1 MIYTDSQLKE
11 KIVRMIESFEN
22 EVVEFKEAR
31 TNYSFNDIGKY
42 FSALSNEANLRGLQE
57 AWLIFGI
64 SDDKRYVGTE
74 FRKQGSLQSLKKEI
88 VNGTNERLT
97 FLEIYELTMEKCRVI
112 AFQIPPAIRGIPTTW
127 QGAAY
132 AREHESIS
140 PLPMN
145 KVDLLRSQIGMDWSK
160 EIVEDATIEDLDEE
174 AIKRARELFSKRQSD
189 RKKAQ
194 EVLKKLSDIEV
205 LNKAGITIKG
215 KITRTALLLLGK
227 SEAKYFFDGFIPRI
241 TWTLYNADNSV
252 KAYEHF
258 DIPMLMAVDKVYSRI
273 RNVKYRYIA
282 GQQTLF
288 PDEVD
293 QYEPEL
299 IKEIINNC
307 IAHQDYRLRGKI
319 NVEEF
324 EDRLVFINEGAFI
337 PETIEQALEPGY
349 KPPYYRNV
357 FLCNA
362 MVNLYMIDTN
372 SMGIPMMYQIQR
384 DKCFPLPTYD
394 LNTNIFEESIND
406 PEKKA
411 QIFLNRFDFEIGKYK
426 VYFVFYEKLKPYQ
439 KLLNE
444 RLHISFED
452 DGCFKQIKRKQ
463 KSFIGVMETKAYDNY
478 SAMKRAYSALEIFL
492 RYLEV
497 FLNDNISVI
506 GKNGLVIRQ
515 DTQEGIILPVKAFG
529 YKSIKPEPRENFKTE
544 IDTIVLGCQEKGKE
558 TYSQLNKIV
567 DLHNAALNQQ
577 DLNDAFL
584 NLWSALEVASVT
596 DSSKSKIESV
606 TDNIV
611 SILQNDYFECIFSN
625 ILDDLKNNLGNRKV
639 SLLLK
644 DITEFDKEICKI
656 AGFIFLEKY
665 EKYREDYFANELK
678 YYPNIRYKIYNLYE
692 QRENREKLWHLS
704 EKYCQRIEWHLY
716 RLYRLRNAIVH
727 AGESHKRIQMLG
739 EHLHI
744 YVDRV
749 ILELMVKLAK
759 DKCLGT
765 IQDVFT
771 DTYLLLNKKKKNL
784 KEPGNVDEQ
793 SIMLLLENF
802 FIEE

>member
-11 KIVRMIESFEN
+11 KITQMIESFES
-22 EVVEFKEAR
+22 EVIEFKEAR

-57 AWLIFGI
+57 AWLVFGV

-74 FRKQGSLQSLKKEI
+74 FRKQGNLQNLKKEI

-97 FLEIYELTMEKCRVI
+97 FLEIYELTVEKCRVI

-132 AREHESIS
+132 AREHESIR

-145 KVDLLRSQIGMDWSK
+145 KVDLIRSQIGMDWSK
-160 EIVEDATIEDLDEE
+160 EIVEEATIEDLDEE
-174 AIKRARELFSKRQSD
+174 AIKKARELFSKRQND

-194 EVLKKLSDIEV
+194 EVLRNLSDIEV

-258 DIPMLMAVDKVYSRI
+258 DIPMLLAVDKVYSKI
-273 RNVKYRYIA
+273 RNEKYRYIA

-337 PETIEQALEPGY
+337 PESIEQALEPGY

-394 LNTNIFEESIND
+394 LNTVNRVKVTVYGKILDKNYTQLLRSD
-406 PEKKA
+406 TD
-411 QIFLNRFDFEIGKYK
+411 LNMG
-426 VYFVFYEKLKPYQ
+426 
-439 KLLNE
+439 
-444 RLHISFED
+444 
-452 DGCFKQIKRKQ
+452 
-463 KSFIGVMETKAYDNY
+463 T
-478 SAMKRAYSALEIFL
+478 
-492 RYLEV
+492 V
-497 FLNDNISVI
+497 FLLDQVQKQETIS
-506 GKNGLVIRQ
+506 K
-515 DTQEGIILPVKAFG
+515 
-529 YKSIKPEPRENFKTE
+529 ENFK
-544 IDTIVLGCQEKGKE
+544 
-558 TYSQLNKIV
+558 
-567 DLHNAALNQQ
+567 
-577 DLNDAFL
+577 
-584 NLWSALEVASVT
+584 
-596 DSSKSKIESV
+596 
-606 TDNIV
+606 
-611 SILQNDYFECIFSN
+611 
-625 ILDDLKNNLGNRKV
+625 
-639 SLLLK
+639 
-644 DITEFDKEICKI
+644 
-656 AGFIFLEKY
+656 
-665 EKYREDYFANELK
+665 ELK
-678 YYPNIRYKIYNLYE
+678 KQGLVEGRYPNIFVSFKVADIVGQKAAYV
-692 QRENREKLWHLS
+692 
-704 EKYCQRIEWHLY
+704 
-716 RLYRLRNAIVH
+716 RNKGLDDDICKQLIIKAL
-727 AGESHKRIQMLG
+727 ESMEEASKQ
-739 EHLHI
+739 
-744 YVDRV
+744 
-749 ILELMVKLAK
+749 ELMEVLEKALPEV
-759 DKCLGT
+759 LS
-765 IQDVFT
+765 
-771 DTYLLLNKKKKNL
+771 
-784 KEPGNVDEQ
+784 DEQ
-793 SIMLLLENF
+793 KSKKVSNLLQAMKKAGIISVTGINRYAKWYLT
-802 FIEE
+802 

>member
-1 MIYTDSQLKE
+1 MIYTDNQLKE
-11 KIVRMIESFEN
+11 KISQMIESFES
-22 EVVEFKEAR
+22 EVIEFKEAR

-57 AWLIFGI
+57 AWLVFGV

-74 FRKQGSLQSLKKEI
+74 FRKQGNLQSLKKEI

-97 FLEIYELTMEKCRVI
+97 FLEIYELTVEKCRVI

-132 AREHESIS
+132 AREHESIC

-145 KVDLLRSQIGMDWSK
+145 KVDLIRSQIGMDWSK
-160 EIVEDATIEDLDEE
+160 EIVEEATIDDLDAE
-174 AIKRARELFSKRQSD
+174 AIKRARELFSKQQND

-194 EVLKKLSDIEV
+194 EVLRNLSDIEV

-258 DIPMLMAVDKVYSRI
+258 DIPMLLAVDKVYSKI
-273 RNVKYRYIA
+273 RNEKYRYIA

-337 PETIEQALEPGY
+337 PESIEQALEPGY

-394 LNTNIFEESIND
+394 LNTVNRVKVTVYGKILDKNYTQLLRSD
-406 PEKKA
+406 A
-411 QIFLNRFDFEIGKYK
+411 DLNMG
-426 VYFVFYEKLKPYQ
+426 
-439 KLLNE
+439 
-444 RLHISFED
+444 
-452 DGCFKQIKRKQ
+452 
-463 KSFIGVMETKAYDNY
+463 T
-478 SAMKRAYSALEIFL
+478 
-492 RYLEV
+492 V
-497 FLNDNISVI
+497 FLLDQVQKQEMIS
-506 GKNGLVIRQ
+506 K
-515 DTQEGIILPVKAFG
+515 
-529 YKSIKPEPRENFKTE
+529 ENFK
-544 IDTIVLGCQEKGKE
+544 
-558 TYSQLNKIV
+558 
-567 DLHNAALNQQ
+567 
-577 DLNDAFL
+577 
-584 NLWSALEVASVT
+584 
-596 DSSKSKIESV
+596 
-606 TDNIV
+606 
-611 SILQNDYFECIFSN
+611 
-625 ILDDLKNNLGNRKV
+625 
-639 SLLLK
+639 
-644 DITEFDKEICKI
+644 
-656 AGFIFLEKY
+656 
-665 EKYREDYFANELK
+665 ELK
-678 YYPNIRYKIYNLYE
+678 KQGLVEGRYPNIFVSFKIADIVGQKAAYV
-692 QRENREKLWHLS
+692 
-704 EKYCQRIEWHLY
+704 
-716 RLYRLRNAIVH
+716 RNKGLDDDICKQMIIKAL
-727 AGESHKRIQMLG
+727 ESMEESSKQ
-739 EHLHI
+739 
-744 YVDRV
+744 
-749 ILELMVKLAK
+749 ELMEVLEKALPEV
-759 DKCLGT
+759 LS
-765 IQDVFT
+765 
-771 DTYLLLNKKKKNL
+771 
-784 KEPGNVDEQ
+784 DEQ
-793 SIMLLLENF
+793 KSKKVSNLLQAMKKEYIVGIKGKNRYAKWYLK
-802 FIEE
+802 

>member
-132 AREHESIS
+132 AREHESVS

-145 KVDLLRSQIGMDWSK
+145 KVDLLRNQIGMDWSK

-241 TWTLYNADNSV
+241 
-252 KAYEHF
+252 
-258 DIPMLMAVDKVYSRI
+258 
-273 RNVKYRYIA
+273 A

-293 QYEPEL
+293 QYEPEV

-394 LNTNIFEESIND
+394 LNTINRVTVTVYGKILDKNYTQLLYSNEDLDMRTVFLLDKVQKQEVVSKESFKDLKKKGLVEGRYPNVFVSFKVADIVGQKAAYVRNKGLD
-406 PEKKA
+406 DDICKQLIIKALQSMGEASKRDLMEVLEKALPEV
-411 QIFLNRFDFEIGKYK
+411 LSDE
-426 VYFVFYEKLKPYQ
+426 
-439 KLLNE
+439 
-444 RLHISFED
+444 
-452 DGCFKQIKRKQ
+452 Q
-463 KSFIGVMETKAYDNY
+463 KSKKVSNLLQ
-478 SAMKRAYSALEIFL
+478 AMKKDGIVVTTGTN
-492 RYLEV
+492 RYAKWYL
-497 FLNDNISVI
+497 
-506 GKNGLVIRQ
+506 
-515 DTQEGIILPVKAFG
+515 
-529 YKSIKPEPRENFKTE
+529 IKK
-544 IDTIVLGCQEKGKE
+544 
-558 TYSQLNKIV
+558 
-567 DLHNAALNQQ
+567 
-577 DLNDAFL
+577 
-584 NLWSALEVASVT
+584 
-596 DSSKSKIESV
+596 
-606 TDNIV
+606 
-611 SILQNDYFECIFSN
+611 
-625 ILDDLKNNLGNRKV
+625 
-639 SLLLK
+639 
-644 DITEFDKEICKI
+644 
-656 AGFIFLEKY
+656 
-665 EKYREDYFANELK
+665 
-678 YYPNIRYKIYNLYE
+678 
-692 QRENREKLWHLS
+692 
-704 EKYCQRIEWHLY
+704 
-716 RLYRLRNAIVH
+716 
-727 AGESHKRIQMLG
+727 
-739 EHLHI
+739 
-744 YVDRV
+744 
-749 ILELMVKLAK
+749 
-759 DKCLGT
+759 
-765 IQDVFT
+765 
-771 DTYLLLNKKKKNL
+771 
-784 KEPGNVDEQ
+784 
-793 SIMLLLENF
+793 
-802 FIEE
+802 

>member
-1 MIYTDSQLKE
+1 MIYTDAQLKE
-11 KIVRMIESFEN
+11 KIVQMLVTFEN

-31 TNYSFNDIGKY
+31 SNYHFNDIGKY

-64 SDDKRYVGTE
+64 SDDKKIVGTD
-74 FRKQGSLQSLKKEI
+74 FRKQGGLQSLKKEI

-97 FLEIYELTMEKCRVI
+97 FMEIYILNLEKCRVI

-145 KVDLLRSQIGMDWSK
+145 KVDLIRSQIGMDWSK
-160 EIVEDATIEDLDEE
+160 EIVENATLEDLDKE
-174 AIKRARELFSKRQSD
+174 AVKKARELFSKRQSD

-194 EVLKKLSDIEV
+194 EILRKLSDIEV

-227 SEAKYFFDGFIPRI
+227 SESSYFFDGFIPRI

-252 KAYEHF
+252 KTYEHF
-258 DIPMLMAVDKVYSRI
+258 DMPLLLAVDKVYSRI

-324 EDRLVFINEGAFI
+324 EDKLIFINEGGFI

-394 LNTNIFEESIND
+394 LNTINRVRVIVYGKILDKNYTQLLHSNGELDIQTVFLLDKVQKGQTISKESF
-406 PEKKA
+406 K
-411 QIFLNRFDFEIGKYK
+411 
-426 VYFVFYEKLKPYQ
+426 KLKRQGLVEGRYPNLFVSFKVANSVGQ
-439 KLLNE
+439 KANYIRNKGL
-444 RLHISFED
+444 ED
-452 DGCFKQIKRKQ
+452 DICKQLIIKALEAMGEANKQDLMEILEKALPDVLSEEQ
-463 KSFIGVMETKAYDNY
+463 KSKKISNLLQ
-478 SAMKRAYSALEIFL
+478 AMKKEGMIAVRGTNRYAKWYL
-492 RYLEV
+492 R
-497 FLNDNISVI
+497 
-506 GKNGLVIRQ
+506 K
-515 DTQEGIILPVKAFG
+515 
-529 YKSIKPEPRENFKTE
+529 
-544 IDTIVLGCQEKGKE
+544 
-558 TYSQLNKIV
+558 
-567 DLHNAALNQQ
+567 
-577 DLNDAFL
+577 
-584 NLWSALEVASVT
+584 
-596 DSSKSKIESV
+596 
-606 TDNIV
+606 
-611 SILQNDYFECIFSN
+611 
-625 ILDDLKNNLGNRKV
+625 
-639 SLLLK
+639 
-644 DITEFDKEICKI
+644 
-656 AGFIFLEKY
+656 
-665 EKYREDYFANELK
+665 
-678 YYPNIRYKIYNLYE
+678 
-692 QRENREKLWHLS
+692 
-704 EKYCQRIEWHLY
+704 
-716 RLYRLRNAIVH
+716 
-727 AGESHKRIQMLG
+727 
-739 EHLHI
+739 
-744 YVDRV
+744 
-749 ILELMVKLAK
+749 
-759 DKCLGT
+759 
-765 IQDVFT
+765 
-771 DTYLLLNKKKKNL
+771 
-784 KEPGNVDEQ
+784 
-793 SIMLLLENF
+793 
-802 FIEE
+802 

>member
-11 KIVRMIESFEN
+11 KIIQMIESFES
-22 EVVEFKEAR
+22 EVIEFKEAR

-57 AWLIFGI
+57 AWLVFGI

-74 FRKQGSLQSLKKEI
+74 FRKQGNLQSLKKEI

-97 FLEIYELTMEKCRVI
+97 FLEIYELTIEKCRVI

-132 AREHESIS
+132 AREHESIC

-145 KVDLLRSQIGMDWSK
+145 KVDLIRSQIGMDWSK
-160 EIVEDATIEDLDEE
+160 EIVEEATIEDLDED
-174 AIKRARELFSKRQSD
+174 AIKKARELFSKRQSD

-194 EVLKKLSDIEV
+194 EVLKNLSDIEV

-258 DIPMLMAVDKVYSRI
+258 DIPMLLAVDKVYSKI
-273 RNVKYRYIA
+273 RNEKYRYIA

-337 PETIEQALEPGY
+337 PESIEQALEPGY

-394 LNTNIFEESIND
+394 LNTVNRVKVTVYGKILDKNYTQLLRSD
-406 PEKKA
+406 A
-411 QIFLNRFDFEIGKYK
+411 DLNMRI
-426 VYFVFYEKLKPYQ
+426 
-439 KLLNE
+439 
-444 RLHISFED
+444 
-452 DGCFKQIKRKQ
+452 
-463 KSFIGVMETKAYDNY
+463 
-478 SAMKRAYSALEIFL
+478 
-492 RYLEV
+492 V
-497 FLNDNISVI
+497 FLLDQVQKQETIS
-506 GKNGLVIRQ
+506 K
-515 DTQEGIILPVKAFG
+515 
-529 YKSIKPEPRENFKTE
+529 ENFK
-544 IDTIVLGCQEKGKE
+544 
-558 TYSQLNKIV
+558 
-567 DLHNAALNQQ
+567 
-577 DLNDAFL
+577 
-584 NLWSALEVASVT
+584 
-596 DSSKSKIESV
+596 
-606 TDNIV
+606 
-611 SILQNDYFECIFSN
+611 
-625 ILDDLKNNLGNRKV
+625 
-639 SLLLK
+639 
-644 DITEFDKEICKI
+644 
-656 AGFIFLEKY
+656 
-665 EKYREDYFANELK
+665 ELK
-678 YYPNIRYKIYNLYE
+678 KQGLVEGRYPNIFVSFKVADIVGQKAAYV
-692 QRENREKLWHLS
+692 
-704 EKYCQRIEWHLY
+704 
-716 RLYRLRNAIVH
+716 RNKGLDDDICKQLIIKALKSMEE
-727 AGESHKRIQMLG
+727 ASKQ
-739 EHLHI
+739 
-744 YVDRV
+744 
-749 ILELMVKLAK
+749 ELMEVLEKALPEV
-759 DKCLGT
+759 LS
-765 IQDVFT
+765 
-771 DTYLLLNKKKKNL
+771 
-784 KEPGNVDEQ
+784 DEQ
-793 SIMLLLENF
+793 KSKKVSNLLQAMKKESIVDIKGKNRYAKWYLK
-802 FIEE
+802 